1 MLRAISFDLD
11 DTLWPVG
18 PVLRH
23 AEQRLHAHL
32 RHHHPRLAQ
41 RFDFQ
46 GMLALRERLLSESPD
61 LAKNVTHL
69 RKAVLARAARESGE
83 DEAAMETA
91 FEVFMEARN
100 QVEFYPEV
108 LHVLARLQ
116 PHYRLG
122 ALSNGN
128 ADVARTG
135 LSAYFSFAVSAASV
149 GEAKPHPETFTAA
162 VNAARVQRHEL
173 LHVGDDPETDVSGA
187 VLAGVKCVWISR
199 DGNPWPEA
207 RFPGLRPDAQVAS
220 LTDLPGLLRV
230 WEEHA

>member
-18 PVLRH
+18 PVLQR

-32 RHHHPRLAQ
+32 RRHHPRLAA
-41 RFDFQ
+41 RFDFE
-46 GMLALRERLLSESPD
+46 GMLALRARVLNEAPG
-61 LAKNVTHL
+61 LAQDVTRL

-83 DEAAMETA
+83 DEGAMEKA
-91 FEVFMEARN
+91 FEVFMDARN

-108 LHVLARLQ
+108 LQVLARLQ
-116 PHYRLG
+116 PHYQLG

-149 GEAKPHPETFTAA
+149 GQAKPHPETFAA
-162 VNAARVQRHEL
+162 AANAAGVQRHEL

-199 DGNPWPEA
+199 AGQPWPEEQ
-207 RFPGLRPDAQVAS
+207 FPGIRPDAEIAS
-220 LTDLPGLLRV
+220 LTDLPGLLR
-230 WEEHA
+230 EGKLA